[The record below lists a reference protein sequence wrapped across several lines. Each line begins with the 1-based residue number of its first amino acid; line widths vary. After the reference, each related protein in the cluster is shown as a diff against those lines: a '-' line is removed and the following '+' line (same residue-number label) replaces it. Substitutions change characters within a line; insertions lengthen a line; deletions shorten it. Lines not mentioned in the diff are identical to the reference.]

1 MARKKIADL
10 LGSELA
16 DLQSPAEDLTLIE
29 VVEAVVPKVDLDL
42 QSSRVTES
50 QTPEQTNSETAK
62 YLQMER
68 KEVRLR
74 LAQLDDLTAITRRL
88 NRARKGKGE
97 RLTENTLIRVAIDL
111 LLENASQLQGITEDE
126 LLASLGLPPS
136 DSR

>member
-16 DLQSPAEDLTLIE
+16 NLQSPVEDLTLIE
-29 VVEAVVPKVDLDL
+29 AVEAVVPEVDPNL

-62 YLQMER
+62 YLQLER

-111 LLENASQLQGITEDE
+111 LLENTHQLQGITEDE
-126 LLASLGLPPS
+126 LLASLELPPGKS
-136 DSR
+136 

>member
-16 DLQSPAEDLTLIE
+16 NLQSPVEDLTLIE
-29 VVEAVVPKVDLDL
+29 AVEAVVPEVDPNL

-62 YLQMER
+62 YLRLER

-111 LLENASQLQGITEDE
+111 LLENTDQLQGITEDE